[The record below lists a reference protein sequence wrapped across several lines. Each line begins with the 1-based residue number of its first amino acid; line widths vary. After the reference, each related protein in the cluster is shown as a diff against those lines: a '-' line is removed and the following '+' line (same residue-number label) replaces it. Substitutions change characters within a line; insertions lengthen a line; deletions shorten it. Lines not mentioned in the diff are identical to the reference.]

1 MAGRSATRGGLPKA
15 LIMSIPHALRL
26 SRAPAAALMAVGV
39 VWGGFA
45 ALVPDIKAG
54 VAASDA
60 AFGAA
65 LLMSAV
71 GGLLAMW
78 AAPWAGRRM
87 GRGALPVLGGLACLA
102 VLGPMLAGSVVALG
116 LAMFAIGVS
125 VALMDITSNV
135 QISALEA
142 RHGLHLMNVN
152 HAMYSFTFAAVAYG
166 TGLARQ
172 AGLGPAEVMPVLALL
187 LAGLALAMRTPRG
200 LAPPPD
206 EAVVQP
212 RRVPWTAICLT
223 GLILF
228 AAFIG
233 ENATEAWSALHIE
246 RTLGAPPGHGSFGPA
261 MLGLLMGI
269 GRLSGQL
276 ASARLGNARL
286 IFWSAALGIA
296 GALVIAVAWT
306 PAVAFFGVAVMGLG
320 MAVIVPSAN
329 SILGE
334 HVTERQRSHALSRAW
349 MFGILGFFVGPAMMG
364 GIAELFG
371 LRMSFAA
378 VSVLVALILPAI
390 VMLAR
395 RQTAAPA

>member
-1 MAGRSATRGGLPKA
+1 
-15 LIMSIPHALRL
+15 MSIPYALRL

-60 AFGAA
+60 AFGSA

-78 AAPWAGRRM
+78 AAPWAGRRL
-87 GRGALPVLGGLACLA
+87 GRLALPLLGAVACVTVMTPA
-102 VLGPMLAGSVVALG
+102 FSNSVVTLG
-116 LAMFAIGVS
+116 LAVFTIGAS
-125 VALMDITSNV
+125 VALMDITANV
-135 QISALEA
+135 QISALESQ
-142 RHGLHLMNVN
+142 HKLHLMNVN
-152 HAMYSFTFAAVAYG
+152 HAMYSFAFAAVAYG

-172 AGLGPAEVMPVLALL
+172 AGYGPAQVLPVLALL
-187 LAGLALAMRTPRG
+187 LIGLAYAMWSPRVVET
-200 LAPPPD
+200 A
-206 EAVVQP
+206 EADDLIVP
-212 RRVPWTAICLT
+212 RRVPWMAIGLT

-246 RTLGAPPGHGSFGPA
+246 RTLGAAPGYGSFGPA
-261 MLGLLMGI
+261 MLGLLMGF
-269 GRLSGQL
+269 GRMSGQL
-276 ASARLGNARL
+276 FATRMGNARL
-286 IFWSAALGIA
+286 IFWSAALSVI
-296 GALVIAVAWT
+296 GALVIAGAWS
-306 PAVAFFGVAVMGLG
+306 PAVALFGVAVTGLG

-349 MFGILGFFVGPAMMG
+349 MMGIFGFFVGPAMMG
-364 GIAELFG
+364 GVSELFG
-371 LRMSFAA
+371 LRVSFVV
-378 VSVLVALILPAI
+378 VSLLVALIPPAVWI
-390 VMLAR
+390 LAR
-395 RQTAAPA
+395 RPVVTPA